1 MFPASGVGNVRTT
14 VFVPVAVAEVGTGVP
29 LTSAVAAC
37 FLIRLKV
44 NATSAALN
52 AWPSLHFTPD
62 RVVKVRVLASDDHWK
77 AVASIG
83 TGAWV
88 GCIRLN
94 RNSGSEMR

>member
-1 MFPASGVGNVRTT
+1 MFPAWGVGNVSAT
-14 VFVPVAVAEVGTGVP
+14 VFGPVAVAELTVGVP
-29 LTSAVAAC
+29 LTSAVAAY

-62 RVVKVRVLASDDHWK
+62 RVVRVRVLPSADHEEL
-77 AVASIG
+77 VASIG

-88 GCIRLN
+88 GFIRLN
-94 RNSGSEMR
+94 RNSGS